1 MVDRAFVDRP
11 YPRIIRSLNR
21 ACSSNVR
28 LDPYS
33 TAVVELRARRRAC
46 TGRLGEPRSSA
57 SRAAAGEGAGDLG
70 GVLEN
75 DELTDDGGVHGS
87 GSSSGSV

>member
-33 TAVVELRARRRAC
+33 TAVVEL
-46 TGRLGEPRSSA
+46 L
-57 SRAAAGEGAGDLG
+57 
-70 GVLEN
+70 
-75 DELTDDGGVHGS
+75 DGHRQAPTS
-87 GSSSGSV
+87 LYQPTW